1 MQLPGLFRNIN
12 VLGTIIARHMV
23 TSMTGFGRGEASSG
37 AHHVSVE
44 LRSVNNRF
52 LEIALRLPRPLALRE
67 NDCKDIIR
75 RAIARG
81 KINGTVVLD
90 SGTADAAALRINP
103 RTARAYYQLLSSLKK
118 SLKLREPIRLEH
130 LLHFSEILEQE
141 EEPAADEAL
150 WALVKKALEAAVA
163 DLQTM
168 RRNEGR
174 ELEND
179 FRARIALLDERLSE
193 VERLSKEQVPRERE
207 RIKERIRQILDS
219 EHVDEGRLE
228 LEVALLADRLDVTE
242 ECVRFRSHN
251 KYFLEALGGNDSPGR
266 RLNFLIQEINRE
278 ANTIGSK
285 SNAQEIAHIVV
296 GIKEELEKIREQ
308 LQNIE

>member
-1 MQLPGLFRNIN
+1 
-12 VLGTIIARHMV
+12 
-23 TSMTGFGRGEASSG
+23 MTGYGRGEASSG

-52 LEIALRLPRPLALRE
+52 LEIALRLPRSLSMRE

-75 RAIARG
+75 RTIARG
-81 KINGTVVLD
+81 KLNGTVMMD
-90 SGTADAAALRINP
+90 RGTPEAVALRINAD
-103 RTARAYYQLLSSLKK
+103 TAKAYYRVLHDLKK
-118 SLKLREPIRLEH
+118 SLKLREQIRLEH

-141 EEPAADEAL
+141 EESTADEAE
-150 WALVKKALEAAVA
+150 WTLVRTALEAAVA
-163 DLQTM
+163 DLHAM
-168 RRNEGR
+168 RQKEGR
-174 ELEND
+174 ELGKD
-179 FRARIALLDERLSE
+179 FRARIAVLNDQLNE
-193 VERLSKEQVPRERE
+193 VERLSKAQVPRERE
-207 RIKERIRQILDS
+207 RIKERIKQILDA

-251 KYFLEALGGNDSPGR
+251 KFFLESLDANDPSGR

-285 SNAQEIAHIVV
+285 SNDQVIAHIVV

>member
-1 MQLPGLFRNIN
+1 
-12 VLGTIIARHMV
+12 MV
-23 TSMTGFGRGEASSG
+23 TSMTGYGRGEASSG

-52 LEIALRLPRPLALRE
+52 LEIALRLPRSLSLRE
-67 NDCKDIIR
+67 NDCKEIIR
-75 RAIARG
+75 RTITRG
-81 KINGTVVLD
+81 KINATVTLD
-90 SGTADAAALRINP
+90 RGGVEAAGLHINP
-103 RTARAYYQLLSSLKK
+103 ETAKAYYRLLRDLKK
-118 SLKLREPIRLEH
+118 ALKLREPIRLAH
-130 LLHFSEILEQE
+130 LLQFSEILEQE
-141 EEPAADEAL
+141 EEAGADEAE
-150 WALVKKALEAAVA
+150 WALTRSALDAAVA
-163 DLQTM
+163 DLHQM
-168 RRNEGR
+168 RQKEGR

-179 FRARIALLDERLSE
+179 FRARIALLNERLNE

-207 RIKERIRQILDS
+207 RLKERIRQLLDT

-251 KYFLEALGGNDSPGR
+251 KFFLEALDSNESPGR
-266 RLNFLIQEINRE
+266 RLNFLVQEINRE

>member
-1 MQLPGLFRNIN
+1 
-12 VLGTIIARHMV
+12 
-23 TSMTGFGRGEASSG
+23 MTGYGRGEASSG

-52 LEIALRLPRPLALRE
+52 LEIALRLPRSLSLRE
-67 NDCKDIIR
+67 NDCKEIIR
-75 RAIARG
+75 RTITRG
-81 KINGTVVLD
+81 KINATVTLD
-90 SGTADAAALRINP
+90 RGGVEAAGLHINP
-103 RTARAYYQLLSSLKK
+103 ETAKAYYRLLRDLKK
-118 SLKLREPIRLEH
+118 ALKLREPIRLAH
-130 LLHFSEILEQE
+130 LLQFSEILEQE
-141 EEPAADEAL
+141 EEAGADEAE
-150 WALVKKALEAAVA
+150 WALTRSALDAAVA
-163 DLQTM
+163 DLHQM
-168 RRNEGR
+168 RQKEGR

-179 FRARIALLDERLSE
+179 FRARIALLNERLNE

-207 RIKERIRQILDS
+207 RLKERIRQLLDT

-251 KYFLEALGGNDSPGR
+251 KFFLEALDSNESPGR
-266 RLNFLIQEINRE
+266 RLNFLVQEINRE

>member
-1 MQLPGLFRNIN
+1 
-12 VLGTIIARHMV
+12 MV
-23 TSMTGFGRGEASSG
+23 TSMTGYGRGEASSG

-44 LRSVNNRF
+44 LRTVNNRF
-52 LEIALRLPRPLALRE
+52 LEIALRLPRSLSLRE
-67 NDCKDIIR
+67 NDCKEIIR
-75 RAIARG
+75 RTISRG
-81 KINGTVVLD
+81 KINATVTLD
-90 SGTADAAALRINP
+90 RGGVEAAGLHINP
-103 RTARAYYQLLSSLKK
+103 ETAKAYYRLLRDLKK
-118 SLKLREPIRLEH
+118 ALKLREPIRLAH
-130 LLHFSEILEQE
+130 LLQFSEILEQGE
-141 EEPAADEAL
+141 EAGADEAE
-150 WALVKKALEAAVA
+150 WALTRSALEAAVA
-163 DLQTM
+163 DLHQM
-168 RRNEGR
+168 RQKEGR

-179 FRARIALLDERLSE
+179 FRARIALLNERLDE

-207 RIKERIRQILDS
+207 RLKERIRQLLDT

-251 KYFLEALGGNDSPGR
+251 KFFLEALDGKESPGR
-266 RLNFLIQEINRE
+266 RLNFLVQEINRE

-285 SNAQEIAHIVV
+285 SSAQEIAHIVV